1 MTKKIVFS
9 SSDKSNQLATS
20 STDNKVII
28 WNVRKDSI
36 TFGKELRRLDAH
48 HEIVNGI
55 AFDPHGSLLVSQGA
69 GELIFWRTSDWKV
82 FFFCLFLLLFQIR
95 KKKKVEKTIS
105 EPFDRSTST
114 SFFYRPSWSPDSMNV
129 VVPHVTLGGAN
140 AAAVLHRS
148 TGHFELSFGQSRRK
162 SG

>member
-1 MTKKIVFS
+1 MDRCSLVRERESLSFGERLIGRFFS
-9 SSDKSNQLATS
+9 FAC
-20 STDNKVII
+20 
-28 WNVRKDSI
+28 
-36 TFGKELRRLDAH
+36 FC
-48 HEIVNGI
+48 
-55 AFDPHGSLLVSQGA
+55 
-69 GELIFWRTSDWKV
+69 
-82 FFFCLFLLLFQIR
+82 FFFKFE